1 VVKGGAYERTI
12 GFLSSSN
19 PQISKKLHFFQL
31 RLSKP
36 HPSKVPARQKSKI
49 LHPNVNIQYQPHLH
63 TLSLDLKMFRVPV
76 FPIRVGGFGCWL
88 GRGREKGEGRR
99 EKGEGRRMGRRNRRE
114 DKETDQKTPKNT
126 NTKPTKP

>member
-1 VVKGGAYERTI
+1 
-12 GFLSSSN
+12 
-19 PQISKKLHFFQL
+19 
-31 RLSKP
+31 
-36 HPSKVPARQKSKI
+36 
-49 LHPNVNIQYQPHLH
+49 
-63 TLSLDLKMFRVPV
+63 MFRVPV
-76 FPIRVGGFGCWL
+76 FLIRVGGFGCWL